1 MGDHRVKWQAVEER
15 ESRSDFSW
23 AEMWGAAFLF
33 TLPGLNSF
41 GVSEWGWFLWAAPPW
56 WPFHAHFHPQC
67 SSSPACC
74 HHSAH
79 TLLLGAER
87 LCFHLYQLGLLG
99 FFFLLLSTEWKWF
112 AVILEWGFFH
122 MKGKKESIYLDTHL
136 DARRIPSRSKECC
149 LESIID
155 LLWSKRSE
163 NFAKPR
169 NVYSVLT
176 RQGFFLWKISFALE
190 NELFHRFVSAV
201 INMI

>member
-1 MGDHRVKWQAVEER
+1 MRSCISLHPARAELLWCRWMG
-15 ESRSDFSW
+15 
-23 AEMWGAAFLF
+23 L
-33 TLPGLNSF
+33 
-41 GVSEWGWFLWAAPPW
+41 VSV
-56 WPFHAHFHPQC
+56 
-67 SSSPACC
+67 SSSPLVAFPCPLPSPVQLQPC
-74 HHSAH
+74 
-79 TLLLGAER
+79 LLPS
-87 LCFHLYQLGLLG
+87 LCSHLAAWSWEALLSLVPAGFVG

-155 LLWSKRSE
+155 LLWSKWSE